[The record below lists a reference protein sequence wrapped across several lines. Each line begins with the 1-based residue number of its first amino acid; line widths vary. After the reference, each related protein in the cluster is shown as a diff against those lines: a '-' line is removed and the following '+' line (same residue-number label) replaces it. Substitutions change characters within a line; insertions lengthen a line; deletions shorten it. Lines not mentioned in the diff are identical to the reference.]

1 MAYNNSGKKK
11 PSVLRQWGRAIG
23 RAFGGGN
30 EQPQQMPRFE
40 ISEPYNFQ
48 HVRHVEIDPRTST
61 GFSGLPPNMRQVL
74 KASGISREDTNRN
87 PQAVLDV
94 LNFHMEGY
102 APPPPPR
109 HMPNMAPLPARAP
122 AATAEYMAATS
133 SIRNE
138 DYRNYYHNFKKLGQ
152 GAPYIAPI

>member
-1 MAYNNSGKKK
+1 MSAYNNSQKKK
-11 PSVLRQWGRAIG
+11 TSTLRQWGRAIG
-23 RAFGGGN
+23 RAFGGNGN
-30 EQPQQMPRFE
+30 DQPQQMPRFE

-102 APPPPPR
+102 VPPPPPR
-109 HMPNMAPLPARAP
+109 NMPNMAPLPARAAP
-122 AATAEYMAATS
+122 TPQYVAATS
-133 SIRNE
+133 TIHNQ
-138 DYRNYYHNFKKLGQ
+138 DYRDYYHNFKKLGQ
-152 GAPYIAPI
+152 GA